1 MSRAPEEEI
10 GYLLKRLMHLFRHEL
25 EARLREADA
34 LPFAHLVTLD
44 QIRSE
49 PGITGAELARR
60 LMVTAQTVTVLLRR
74 LESHGDIERRSN
86 PANRRADRWHLLPAG
101 EQRLH
106 ASRSSSAPV
115 MTRMLSRLPPEDV
128 AHLRGYLES
137 CVSAL
142 EDGTSPATSLCP

>member
-10 GYLLKRLMHLFRHEL
+10 GYLFKRLMHLFRHEL

-44 QIRSE
+44 HIRSE

-60 LMVTAQTVTVLLRR
+60 LMVTAQTLTVLLRR
-74 LESHGDIERRSN
+74 LEAQGDVERRADPS
-86 PANRRADRWHLLPAG
+86 NRRADRWHLLPAG
-101 EQRLH
+101 EQRVR

-115 MTRMLSRLPPEDV
+115 MTRMLSRLPPDDV
-128 AHLRGYLES
+128 VQLRGYLES
-137 CVSAL
+137 CVTAL
-142 EDGTSPATSLCP
+142 EGTESPQTPHCP